1 MLTRAEQCPGLALG
15 PEGACGLLQASAK
28 PGCALTALDLSGTEI
43 YYLDDLVDQTD
54 VVCRL
59 TYLDLSGNALG
70 GFDDDCEDDELSVGT
85 CNTMAALEALLTQ
98 YTSLRSLDLSCNAM
112 TDHEARL
119 FSSKMC

>member
-1 MLTRAEQCPGLALG
+1 VLSQCPGLALG

-43 YYLDDLVDQTD
+43 YYLDDLVDQAD

-70 GFDDDCEDDELSVGT
+70 GFDDDDELSVGT

-119 FSSKMC
+119 FSSKMCWPVLIH